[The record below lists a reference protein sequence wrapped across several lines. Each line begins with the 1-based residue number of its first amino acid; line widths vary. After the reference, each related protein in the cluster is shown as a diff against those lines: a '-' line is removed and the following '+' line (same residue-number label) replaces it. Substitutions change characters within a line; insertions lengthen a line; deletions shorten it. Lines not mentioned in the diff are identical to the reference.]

1 MCSVAAST
9 DPDGKSLLDYPRPS
23 VAVDVAVLTVDGA
36 DLKVL
41 VVPHRSGRLAL
52 PGTFLHE
59 GERLRD
65 AAERC
70 LRIKAGLAGAEFHQL
85 AMFDDP
91 GRDDRGWVLSMTHGA
106 ALPRMALPRDALL
119 IPIDGDRV
127 TQDLAFDHADV
138 VTLAVADLRE
148 RYARSVDPSG
158 LAGDTFT
165 VLELR
170 RVYEVVFGR
179 PLPKDSFRRHMLPAL
194 AHTGDMA
201 VVGTGRPAEIYTRGP
216 AALPPGAAAF
226 LAG

>member
-1 MCSVAAST
+1 VAAWT
-9 DPDGKSLLDYPRPS
+9 DSEGKSLLDYPRPS
-23 VAVDVAVLTVDGA
+23 VAVDVAVLTVDGTE
-36 DLKVL
+36 LKVL
-41 VVPHRSGRLAL
+41 VVPRRTGELAL

-59 GERLRD
+59 GERLQD

-70 LRIKAGLAGAEFHQL
+70 LRIKAGLSGTEFHQL
-85 AMFDDP
+85 AMLDDP

-106 ALPRMALPRDALL
+106 ALPRTALPRDTLL
-119 IPIDGDRV
+119 ITVDDDRV
-127 TQDLAFDHADV
+127 TQELAFDHADV
-138 VTLAVADLRE
+138 VALAVADLRT

-179 PLPKDSFRRHMLPAL
+179 PLPKDSFRRHMMPAL
-194 AHTGDMA
+194 DNTGDMA

-216 AALPPGAAAF
+216 APLPPSAAAF

>member
-1 MCSVAAST
+1 MAAWT
-9 DPDGKSLLDYPRPS
+9 DSDGKSLLDYPRPS

-36 DLKVL
+36 ELKVL
-41 VVPHRSGRLAL
+41 VVPRRSGQFTL

-70 LRIKAGLAGAEFHQL
+70 LRITAGLTGTEFHQL
-85 AMFDDP
+85 AMLDDP

-106 ALPRMALPRDALL
+106 ALPRTALPRDTML
-119 IPIDGDRV
+119 ITVDDARV
-127 TQDLAFDHADV
+127 TQEMAFDHADV

-148 RYARSVDPSG
+148 RYARAVDPSG

-179 PLPKDSFRRHMLPAL
+179 SLPKDSFRRHMMPAL
-194 AHTGDMA
+194 ENTGDMA
-201 VVGTGRPAEIYTRGP
+201 VVGTGRPAEIYRRGP
-216 AALPPGAAAF
+216 ASLPPTAAAF